1 MPRST
6 QSARTAS
13 APVLCLTALLLG
25 SAAQAN
31 DLIFT
36 PGEGPFSWDAYEA
49 FAAAHD
55 YSGQALRIG
64 GASTGEDKTKLDNM
78 IAYFNAATG
87 ANAVLSGSESFEQDI
102 VIGFQANSAPDI
114 AMFPQPGLARD
125 MAAAGNL
132 AALPEGTAEWYRDT
146 FAAGQSWADLASFNG
161 PDGTEAVYGIFF
173 GVDVKSLVW
182 YVPENFEENGYD
194 VPQSMEEL
202 KALTE
207 TIADDG
213 LTPWCIGFASGAATG
228 WPGTDWI
235 EDLMLRL
242 HPVEVYDDWVSNDM
256 PFDDPRVI
264 EAFEAFGWFAL
275 NDAFVAG
282 GPSGVASTDFRD
294 SPNGLF
300 NFPPDCL
307 MHKQASFIPTFFNA
321 GISVGEDVD
330 FFYFP
335 AYESRDLG
343 TPIMGSGGLVSA
355 TNERDVSMGFLE
367 FLKTPFAH
375 EVAIAQAQFLT
386 AHLGANPDAY
396 ASGSQRALGEI
407 LTDATTF
414 RFDGSDLMPG
424 EIGTSAFWTGMVD
437 FVTGTPAETVT
448 RNIQSRWSQIR

>member
-1 MPRST
+1 MTHFTPPARRVHYST
-6 QSARTAS
+6 FCLVATLIGSTAHAS
-13 APVLCLTALLLG
+13 DLL
-25 SAAQAN
+25 
-31 DLIFT
+31 FT
-36 PGEGPFSWDAYEA
+36 PGEGPFSWDSYTA
-49 FAAAHD
+49 FSEAHD
-55 YSGQALRIG
+55 YSGQSLRIAG
-64 GASTGEDKTKLDNM
+64 SSTGEDKAKLDNM

-87 ANAVLSGSESFEQDI
+87 ATAALSGSDSFEQDI

-132 AALPEGTAEWYRDT
+132 LALSDETANWYRET
-146 FAAGQSWADLASFNG
+146 FAAGESWADLASFTG
-161 PDGTEAVYGIFF
+161 PDGADAIYGIFF
-173 GVDVKSLVW
+173 GTDVKSLVW

-194 VPQSMEEL
+194 IPQSMEEL
-202 KALTE
+202 RALTQQ
-207 TIADDG
+207 IAEDG
-213 LTPWCIGFASGAATG
+213 LMPWCIGFGSGAATG

-264 EAFEAFGWFAL
+264 EAFEEFGWFAL

-294 SPNGLF
+294 SPDGLF

-307 MHKQASFIPTFFNA
+307 MHKQASFIPSFFPA
-321 GISVGEDVD
+321 GVRVGEDVD

-335 AYESRDLG
+335 AYHSRDLG

-355 TNERDVSMGFLE
+355 TNDRDVTLGFLE

-375 EVAIAQAQFLT
+375 EVAIAQEQFLT

-396 ASGSQRALGEI
+396 ASPTQRALGEI
-407 LTDATTF
+407 LTSATTF

-448 RNIQSRWSQIR
+448 STIQGRWNQLR